1 MINISAVKNNL
12 ASRLVVYILLFS
24 SLAAIFSTT
33 IQLFFEYK
41 RDIGHIDT
49 TLNQV
54 GRSHLAT
61 ISSSLWVLDIEL
73 LQTQLQGILNLPD
86 VSYVGIRKNNET
98 IIETGVKK
106 AGDSILSHDFP
117 LFHGHR
123 GQKLQ
128 LGTLTVHISLAG
140 VYQRLWDRVVVIL
153 ATQTLKTFFVS
164 VFIFFLFYFI
174 VGRHLETMAAFA
186 ASVNFDNLEKPLA
199 LQRKPAEPGVQD
211 ELGLVET
218 AINTMRQN
226 LHQEIQLV
234 RKAQTALAESEER
247 FRTLVANIPGIVYR
261 CELSSPWRVEYIS
274 DAIENI
280 SGYPCQDFLLGRL
293 AFGQLVHPEDG
304 TMVAEEVD
312 RNVKA
317 HKAFEI
323 EYRILHSNGEIRW
336 VFEKGKAIYDDAD
349 HPLWL
354 DGVIFDISDKK
365 SAQNHT
371 EELEKKFLQAQKME
385 SVGRLAGGVAHD
397 FNNMLNVILGHA
409 EMALEDLPNDH
420 PVAGDL
426 EEIQK
431 AAQRSAQLTRQL
443 LAFARKQTIAPK
455 VLDLNESVE
464 GMLKMLRRLIGEN
477 IDLAWRPGKTCG
489 MVKVDPTQIEQL
501 LANLSVNAKDAI
513 QDTGKITIE
522 TGHAVFDTFYCAEH
536 PGFSSGEFVLL
547 AVSDNGCGMQ
557 AETLA
562 SLFEP
567 FFTTKEIG
575 KGTGL
580 GLATV
585 YGIVKQNNGFINV
598 YSEPGRN
605 HLFKIYLPR
614 HDVDI
619 TSQPLAREKTPPA
632 PGSETILLVEDEP
645 MLITMTQLILE
656 RLGYTVLP
664 AGGPGEAIRLAKE
677 YSGKIHL
684 LITDVVM
691 PDMNGRDLAEFLSTL
706 FPELRCLFMSGY
718 TANVIA
724 HHGVLEEGVHF
735 MQKPFSGND
744 LAINVRKILDG

>member
-1 MINISAVKNNL
+1 MINIPTLKNNL
-12 ASRLVVYILLFS
+12 AYRLVVYILLFS

-49 TLNQV
+49 TINQV
-54 GRSHLAT
+54 GKSHLAT
-61 ISSSLWVLDIEL
+61 ITSSLWVLDVEL

-98 IIETGVKK
+98 IIETGEER
-106 AGDSILSHDFP
+106 AGDSFLSHDFL

-123 GQKLQ
+123 GQELQ

-174 VGRHLETMAAFA
+174 VGRHLETMASFA
-186 ASVNFDNLEKPLA
+186 ASVNFENLEKPLA
-199 LQRKPAEPGVQD
+199 LQRKPAESGVQD

-218 AINTMRQN
+218 AINAMRVN
-226 LHQEIQLV
+226 LHKEIQSV
-234 RKAQTALAESEER
+234 RKAQAALAESEER

-261 CELSSPWRVEYIS
+261 CELSSPWRVEYIN
-274 DAIENI
+274 DAIEDI
-280 SGYPCQDFLLGRL
+280 SGYPSQDFLLGRF

-304 TMVAEEVD
+304 AMVAEEVE

-323 EYRILHSNGEIRW
+323 EYRILHKNGEIRW
-336 VFEKGKAIYDDAD
+336 VFEKGKAIYDHAD

-365 SAQNHT
+365 SAQKHT

-409 EMALEDLPNDH
+409 EMALEDLPNNH

-477 IDLAWRPGKTCG
+477 IDLAWRPGKTGG

-513 QDTGKITIE
+513 KNTGKITIE
-522 TGHAVFDTFYCAEH
+522 TGHAVFDAFYCAEH

-557 AETLA
+557 PETLA
-562 SLFEP
+562 NLFEP

-585 YGIVKQNNGFINV
+585 YGIVKQNHGFINV
-598 YSEPGRN
+598 YSEPGQGTT
-605 HLFKIYLPR
+605 FKIYLPL
-614 HDVDI
+614 HDVDT
-619 TSQPLAREKTPPA
+619 TSQPSTREKTPSA
-632 PGSETILLVEDEP
+632 PGNETILLVEDEP
-645 MLITMTQLILE
+645 MLITMAKSILE

-664 AGGPGEAIRLAKE
+664 ATSPGEAIRLAKE
-677 YSGKIHL
+677 YDGKIHL

-691 PDMNGRDLAEFLSTL
+691 PDMNGRDLAEFLSAL

-724 HHGVLEEGVHF
+724 HHGVLAEGVHF